1 MIDFDASSVSI
12 VGPDAAHTAEAKT
25 EARRIPKTSQ
35 SLPHLQCGGSTFKT
49 SGESSARSNPQEA
62 SGSTSCIGAEQ
73 KGAAGENM
81 RLGDGWCQI

>member
-1 MIDFDASSVSI
+1 ML
-12 VGPDAAHTAEAKT
+12 PTPQ
-25 EARRIPKTSQ
+25 RRKPKQ
-35 SLPHLQCGGSTFKT
+35 GEFLRLHKAFHICNAWGSTFKT
-49 SGESSARSNPQEA
+49 SGDSSARSNPQEA